1 MGVVFVL
8 NAIIGPKQTITGE
21 GYKMATTT
29 DSLALNVINE
39 SLKLPF
45 IKVDRSD
52 FLIKTFSN
60 KTDDMPKLLKE
71 GPQALFSKE
80 ELDHIAS
87 NIINSNVLKSTSIS
101 FASGLPG
108 GIAIAATIP
117 ADMAQFYGYSLKLA
131 QEISYVYGYQNIW
144 DGQGELT
151 EDAKNTLILYLGIM
165 FGVTSAGSTIRVLSN
180 KLAIQ
185 ALKKLP
191 NKTLT
196 KHLYYTILKKVL
208 AIFGAKLTKTTFA
221 KGVSKVI
228 PVVGGVL
235 SGSMNYLALKPMAN
249 KLKDELG
256 KSINY
261 TQKDFEQDIKI
272 LTEEDVLVTDHDPNA
287 TTEYSDTSG
296 INPVDKI

>member
-1 MGVVFVL
+1 M
-8 NAIIGPKQTITGE
+8 AINKE
-21 GYKMATTT
+21 
-29 DSLALNVINE
+29 SVALNVINE

-52 FLIKTFSN
+52 FLTKTFSN
-60 KTDDMPKLLKE
+60 KIDDMPKLFKE
-71 GPQALFSKE
+71 GPQAFFSKE
-80 ELDHIAS
+80 ELDRIAS
-87 NIINSNVLKSTSIS
+87 NVINSNVLKSSSIS

-108 GIAIAATIP
+108 GVAIAATIP

-144 DGQGELT
+144 TNQDELT

-165 FGVTSAGSTIRVLSN
+165 FGVSSAGSTIRILSN
-180 KLAIQ
+180 KLALQ
-185 ALKKLP
+185 ALKQLP

-196 KHLYYTILKKVL
+196 KHLYFTILKKVL
-208 AIFGAKLTKTTFA
+208 AIFGTKLTKATFA

-235 SGSMNYLALKPMAN
+235 SGSMNYLSLKPMAN

-256 KSINY
+256 KSVNY
-261 TQKDFEQDIKI
+261 TQQDFEQDIKI
-272 LTEEDVLVTDHDPNA
+272 LNEEDVLVTEYEANGTTTYDP
-287 TTEYSDTSG
+287 SD
-296 INPVDKI
+296 INQIDKI

>member
-1 MGVVFVL
+1 M
-8 NAIIGPKQTITGE
+8 AINKE
-21 GYKMATTT
+21 
-29 DSLALNVINE
+29 SVALNVINE

-52 FLIKTFSN
+52 FLTKTFSN
-60 KTDDMPKLLKE
+60 KIDDMPKLFKE
-71 GPQALFSKE
+71 GPQAFFSKE
-80 ELDHIAS
+80 ELDRIAS
-87 NIINSNVLKSTSIS
+87 NVINSNVLKSSSIS

-108 GIAIAATIP
+108 GVAIAATIP

-144 DGQGELT
+144 ANQDELT

-165 FGVTSAGSTIRVLSN
+165 FGVSSAGSTIRILSN
-180 KLAIQ
+180 KLALQ
-185 ALKKLP
+185 ALKQLP

-196 KHLYYTILKKVL
+196 KHLYFTILKKVL
-208 AIFGAKLTKTTFA
+208 AIFGTKLTKATFA

-235 SGSMNYLALKPMAN
+235 SGSMNYLSLKPMAN

-256 KSINY
+256 KSVNY
-261 TQKDFEQDIKI
+261 TQQDFEQDIKI
-272 LTEEDVLVTDHDPNA
+272 LNEEDVLVTEYKPNGTAKYDP
-287 TTEYSDTSG
+287 SD
-296 INPVDKI
+296 INQIDKI

>member
-1 MGVVFVL
+1 M
-8 NAIIGPKQTITGE
+8 AINK
-21 GYKMATTT
+21 A
-29 DSLALNVINE
+29 SVALNVLNE

-52 FLIKTFSN
+52 FLTKTFSN
-60 KTDDMPKLLKE
+60 KIDDMPKLFKE
-71 GPQALFSKE
+71 GPQAFFSKE
-80 ELDHIAS
+80 ELDRIAS
-87 NIINSNVLKSTSIS
+87 NVINSNVLQSSSIS

-108 GIAIAATIP
+108 GVAIAATIP

-144 DGQGELT
+144 TNQDELT

-165 FGVTSAGSTIRVLSN
+165 FGVSSAGSTIRILSN
-180 KLAIQ
+180 KLALQ
-185 ALKKLP
+185 ALKQLP

-196 KHLYYTILKKVL
+196 KHLYFTILKKVL
-208 AIFGAKLTKTTFA
+208 AIFGTKLTKATFA

-235 SGSMNYLALKPMAN
+235 SGSMNYLSLKPMAN

-256 KSINY
+256 KSVNY
-261 TQKDFEQDIKI
+261 TQQDFEQDIKI
-272 LTEEDVLVTDHDPNA
+272 LNEEDVLVTEYEQNVTTTHDS
-287 TTEYSDTSG
+287 SD
-296 INPVDKI
+296 INQMDKI

>member
-1 MGVVFVL
+1 M
-8 NAIIGPKQTITGE
+8 AINKE
-21 GYKMATTT
+21 
-29 DSLALNVINE
+29 SVALNVLNE

-52 FLIKTFSN
+52 FLTKTFSN
-60 KTDDMPKLLKE
+60 KIDDMPKLFKE
-71 GPQALFSKE
+71 GPQAFFSKE
-80 ELDHIAS
+80 ELDRIAS
-87 NIINSNVLKSTSIS
+87 NVINSNVLTSSSIS

-108 GIAIAATIP
+108 GVAIAATIP

-144 DGQGELT
+144 TNQDELT

-165 FGVTSAGSTIRVLSN
+165 FGVSSAGSTIRILSN
-180 KLAIQ
+180 KLALQ
-185 ALKKLP
+185 ALKQLP

-196 KHLYYTILKKVL
+196 KHLYFTILKKVL
-208 AIFGAKLTKTTFA
+208 AIFGTKLTKATLA

-256 KSINY
+256 KSVNY
-261 TQKDFEQDIKI
+261 TQQDFEQDIKI
-272 LTEEDVLVTDHDPNA
+272 LNEEDVLVTEYEPNGTTTYDP
-287 TTEYSDTSG
+287 SD
-296 INPVDKI
+296 INQIDKI

>member
-1 MGVVFVL
+1 M
-8 NAIIGPKQTITGE
+8 AINKE
-21 GYKMATTT
+21 
-29 DSLALNVINE
+29 SVALNVINE

-52 FLIKTFSN
+52 FLTKTFSN
-60 KTDDMPKLLKE
+60 KIDDMPKLLKE
-71 GPQALFSKE
+71 GPQAFFSKE

-87 NIINSNVLKSTSIS
+87 NVINSNVLKSSSIS

-108 GIAIAATIP
+108 GVAIAATIP

-144 DGQGELT
+144 TNQDELT

-165 FGVTSAGSTIRVLSN
+165 FGVSSAGSTIRILSN
-180 KLAIQ
+180 KLALQ
-185 ALKKLP
+185 ALKQLP

-196 KHLYYTILKKVL
+196 KHLYFTILKKVL
-208 AIFGAKLTKTTFA
+208 AIFGTKLTKATLA

-235 SGSMNYLALKPMAN
+235 SGSMNYLSLKPMAN

-256 KSINY
+256 KSVNY
-261 TQKDFEQDIKI
+261 TQQDFEQDIKI
-272 LTEEDVLVTDHDPNA
+272 LNEEDVLVTEYEPNGTTTYDP
-287 TTEYSDTSG
+287 SD
-296 INPVDKI
+296 INQIDKI

>member
-1 MGVVFVL
+1 M
-8 NAIIGPKQTITGE
+8 AINKE
-21 GYKMATTT
+21 
-29 DSLALNVINE
+29 SVALNVINE

-52 FLIKTFSN
+52 FLTKTFSN
-60 KTDDMPKLLKE
+60 KIDDMPKLLRE
-71 GPQALFSKE
+71 GPQAFFSKE
-80 ELDHIAS
+80 ELDRIA
-87 NIINSNVLKSTSIS
+87 NNVIKSNVLQSSSIS

-144 DGQGELT
+144 ANQGELT

-165 FGVTSAGSTIRVLSN
+165 FGVSSAGSTIRILSN

-185 ALKKLP
+185 ALKQLP

-196 KHLYYTILKKVL
+196 KHLYFTILKKVL
-208 AIFGAKLTKTTFA
+208 AIFGTRLTKATFA

-296 INPVDKI
+296 INPIDKI

>member
-1 MGVVFVL
+1 M
-8 NAIIGPKQTITGE
+8 AINKE
-21 GYKMATTT
+21 
-29 DSLALNVINE
+29 SVALNVINE

-52 FLIKTFSN
+52 FLTKTFSN
-60 KTDDMPKLLKE
+60 KIDDMPKLFKE
-71 GPQALFSKE
+71 GPQAFFSKE
-80 ELDHIAS
+80 ELDRIAS
-87 NIINSNVLKSTSIS
+87 NVINSNVLKSSSIS

-108 GIAIAATIP
+108 GVAIAATIP

-144 DGQGELT
+144 TNQDELT

-165 FGVTSAGSTIRVLSN
+165 FGVSSAGSTIRILSN
-180 KLAIQ
+180 KLALQ
-185 ALKKLP
+185 ALKQLP

-196 KHLYYTILKKVL
+196 KHLYFTILKKVL
-208 AIFGAKLTKTTFA
+208 AIFGTKLTKATFA

-235 SGSMNYLALKPMAN
+235 SGSMNYLSLKPMAN

-256 KSINY
+256 KSVNY
-261 TQKDFEQDIKI
+261 TQQDFEQDIKI
-272 LTEEDVLVTDHDPNA
+272 LNEEDVLVTEYEPNGTTTYDP
-287 TTEYSDTSG
+287 SD
-296 INPVDKI
+296 IDQIDKI

>member
-1 MGVVFVL
+1 M
-8 NAIIGPKQTITGE
+8 AINKE
-21 GYKMATTT
+21 
-29 DSLALNVINE
+29 SVALNVINE

-52 FLIKTFSN
+52 FLTKTFSN
-60 KTDDMPKLLKE
+60 KIDDMPKLFKE
-71 GPQALFSKE
+71 GPQAFFSKE
-80 ELDHIAS
+80 ELDRIAS
-87 NIINSNVLKSTSIS
+87 NVINSNVLKSSSMS

-108 GIAIAATIP
+108 GVAIAATIP

-144 DGQGELT
+144 TNQDELT

-165 FGVTSAGSTIRVLSN
+165 FGVSSAGSTIRILSN
-180 KLAIQ
+180 KLALQ
-185 ALKKLP
+185 ALKQLP

-196 KHLYYTILKKVL
+196 KHLYFTILKKVL
-208 AIFGAKLTKTTFA
+208 AIFGTKLTKATFA

-235 SGSMNYLALKPMAN
+235 SGSMNYLSLKPMAN

-256 KSINY
+256 KSVNY
-261 TQKDFEQDIKI
+261 TQQDFEQDIKI
-272 LTEEDVLVTDHDPNA
+272 LNEEDVLVTEYEQNGTTTYDP
-287 TTEYSDTSG
+287 SD
-296 INPVDKI
+296 INQIDKI

>member
-1 MGVVFVL
+1 M
-8 NAIIGPKQTITGE
+8 AINKE
-21 GYKMATTT
+21 
-29 DSLALNVINE
+29 SVALNVLNE

-52 FLIKTFSN
+52 FLTKTFSN
-60 KTDDMPKLLKE
+60 KIDDMPKLFKE
-71 GPQALFSKE
+71 GPQAFFSKE
-80 ELDHIAS
+80 ELDRIAS
-87 NIINSNVLKSTSIS
+87 NVINSNVLKSSSIS

-108 GIAIAATIP
+108 GVAIAATIP

-144 DGQGELT
+144 ANQDELT

-165 FGVTSAGSTIRVLSN
+165 FGVSSAGSTIRILSN
-180 KLAIQ
+180 KLALQ
-185 ALKKLP
+185 ALKQLP

-196 KHLYYTILKKVL
+196 KHLYFTILKKVL
-208 AIFGAKLTKTTFA
+208 AIFGTKLTKATFA

-235 SGSMNYLALKPMAN
+235 SGSMNYLSLKPMAN

-256 KSINY
+256 KSVNY
-261 TQKDFEQDIKI
+261 TQQDFEQDIKI
-272 LTEEDVLVTDHDPNA
+272 LNEEDVLVTEYEPNGTTTYDP
-287 TTEYSDTSG
+287 SD
-296 INPVDKI
+296 INQIDKI

>member
-1 MGVVFVL
+1 
-8 NAIIGPKQTITGE
+8 
-21 GYKMATTT
+21 MATNKE
-29 DSLALNVINE
+29 SVALNVINE

-52 FLIKTFSN
+52 FLTKTFSN
-60 KTDDMPKLLKE
+60 KIDDMPKLFKE
-71 GPQALFSKE
+71 GPQAFFSKE
-80 ELDHIAS
+80 ELDRIAS
-87 NIINSNVLKSTSIS
+87 NVINSNVLKSSSIS

-108 GIAIAATIP
+108 GVAIAATIP

-144 DGQGELT
+144 TNQDELT

-165 FGVTSAGSTIRVLSN
+165 FGVSSAGSTIRILSN
-180 KLAIQ
+180 KLALQ
-185 ALKKLP
+185 ALKQLP

-196 KHLYYTILKKVL
+196 KHLYFTILKKVL
-208 AIFGAKLTKTTFA
+208 AIFGTKLTKATFA

-235 SGSMNYLALKPMAN
+235 SGSMNYLSLKPMAN

-256 KSINY
+256 KSVNY
-261 TQKDFEQDIKI
+261 TQQDFEQDIKI
-272 LTEEDVLVTDHDPNA
+272 LNEEDVLVTEYEPNGTTTYDP
-287 TTEYSDTSG
+287 SD
-296 INPVDKI
+296 INQIDKI

>member
-1 MGVVFVL
+1 M
-8 NAIIGPKQTITGE
+8 AITE
-21 GYKMATTT
+21 

-52 FLIKTFSN
+52 FLTKTFSN
-60 KTDDMPKLLKE
+60 KIDDMPKLLRE
-71 GPQALFSKE
+71 GPQAFFSKE
-80 ELDHIAS
+80 ELDRIAS
-87 NIINSNVLKSTSIS
+87 NVINSNVLQSSSIS

-108 GIAIAATIP
+108 GVAIAATIP

-144 DGQGELT
+144 ANQGELT

-165 FGVTSAGSTIRVLSN
+165 FGVSSAGSTIRILSN

-185 ALKKLP
+185 ALKQLP

-196 KHLYYTILKKVL
+196 KHLYFTILKKVL
-208 AIFGAKLTKTTFA
+208 AIFGTRLTKATFA

-296 INPVDKI
+296 INPIDKI

>member
-1 MGVVFVL
+1 M
-8 NAIIGPKQTITGE
+8 AINKE
-21 GYKMATTT
+21 
-29 DSLALNVINE
+29 SVALNVINE

-52 FLIKTFSN
+52 FLTKTFSN
-60 KTDDMPKLLKE
+60 KIDDMPKLLKE
-71 GPQALFSKE
+71 GPQAFFSKE

-87 NIINSNVLKSTSIS
+87 NVINSNVLKSSSIS

-108 GIAIAATIP
+108 GVAIAATIP

-144 DGQGELT
+144 TNQDELT

-165 FGVTSAGSTIRVLSN
+165 FGVSSAGSTIRILSN
-180 KLAIQ
+180 KLALQ
-185 ALKKLP
+185 ALKQLP

-196 KHLYYTILKKVL
+196 KHLYFTILKKVL
-208 AIFGAKLTKTTFA
+208 AIFGTKLTKATLA

-235 SGSMNYLALKPMAN
+235 SGSMNYLVLKPMAN

-256 KSINY
+256 KSVNY
-261 TQKDFEQDIKI
+261 TQQDFEQDIKI
-272 LTEEDVLVTDHDPNA
+272 LNEEDVLVTEYEPNGTTTYDP
-287 TTEYSDTSG
+287 SD
-296 INPVDKI
+296 INQIDKI

>member
-1 MGVVFVL
+1 M
-8 NAIIGPKQTITGE
+8 AINKEIV
-21 GYKMATTT
+21 
-29 DSLALNVINE
+29 ALNVLNE

-52 FLIKTFSN
+52 FLTKTFSN
-60 KTDDMPKLLKE
+60 KIDDMPKLFKE
-71 GPQALFSKE
+71 GPQAFFSKE
-80 ELDHIAS
+80 ELDRIAS
-87 NIINSNVLKSTSIS
+87 NVINSNVLKSSSIS

-108 GIAIAATIP
+108 GVAIAATIP

-144 DGQGELT
+144 TNQDELT

-165 FGVTSAGSTIRVLSN
+165 FGVSSAGSTIRILSN
-180 KLAIQ
+180 KLALQ
-185 ALKKLP
+185 ALKQLP

-196 KHLYYTILKKVL
+196 KHLYFTILKKVL
-208 AIFGAKLTKTTFA
+208 AIFGTKLTKATFA

-235 SGSMNYLALKPMAN
+235 SGSMNYLSLKPMAN

-256 KSINY
+256 KSVNY
-261 TQKDFEQDIKI
+261 TQQDFEQDIKI
-272 LTEEDVLVTDHDPNA
+272 LNEEDVLVTEYEPNG
-287 TTEYSDTSG
+287 TTTYDSSD
-296 INPVDKI
+296 INQIDKI

>member
-1 MGVVFVL
+1 M
-8 NAIIGPKQTITGE
+8 AINKEIV
-21 GYKMATTT
+21 
-29 DSLALNVINE
+29 ALNVLNE

-52 FLIKTFSN
+52 FLTKTFSN
-60 KTDDMPKLLKE
+60 KIDDMPKLFKE
-71 GPQALFSKE
+71 GPQAFFSKE
-80 ELDHIAS
+80 ELDRIAS
-87 NIINSNVLKSTSIS
+87 NVINSNVLKSSSIS

-108 GIAIAATIP
+108 GVAIAATIP

-144 DGQGELT
+144 TNQDELT

-165 FGVTSAGSTIRVLSN
+165 FGVSSAGSTIRILSN
-180 KLAIQ
+180 KLALQ
-185 ALKKLP
+185 ALKQLP

-196 KHLYYTILKKVL
+196 KHLYFTILKKVL
-208 AIFGAKLTKTTFA
+208 AIFGTKLTKATLA

-256 KSINY
+256 KSVNY
-261 TQKDFEQDIKI
+261 TQQDFEQDIKI
-272 LTEEDVLVTDHDPNA
+272 LNEEDVLVTEYEPNGTTTYDP
-287 TTEYSDTSG
+287 SD
-296 INPVDKI
+296 INQIDKI

>member
-1 MGVVFVL
+1 M
-8 NAIIGPKQTITGE
+8 AINKE
-21 GYKMATTT
+21 
-29 DSLALNVINE
+29 SVALNVLNE

-52 FLIKTFSN
+52 FLTKTFSN
-60 KTDDMPKLLKE
+60 KIDDMPKLFKE
-71 GPQALFSKE
+71 GPQAFFSKE
-80 ELDHIAS
+80 ELNRIAS
-87 NIINSNVLKSTSIS
+87 NVINSNVLKSSSIS

-108 GIAIAATIP
+108 GVAIAATIP

-144 DGQGELT
+144 TNQDELT

-165 FGVTSAGSTIRVLSN
+165 FGVSSAGSTIRILSN
-180 KLAIQ
+180 KLALQ
-185 ALKKLP
+185 ALKQLP

-196 KHLYYTILKKVL
+196 KHLYFTILKKVL
-208 AIFGAKLTKTTFA
+208 AIFGTKLTKATFA

-235 SGSMNYLALKPMAN
+235 SGSMNYLSLKPMAN

-256 KSINY
+256 KSVNY
-261 TQKDFEQDIKI
+261 TQQDFEQDIKI
-272 LTEEDVLVTDHDPNA
+272 LNEEDVLVTEYEPNGTTTYDP
-287 TTEYSDTSG
+287 SD
-296 INPVDKI
+296 INQIDKI

>member
-1 MGVVFVL
+1 M
-8 NAIIGPKQTITGE
+8 AITE
-21 GYKMATTT
+21 

-52 FLIKTFSN
+52 FLTKTFSN
-60 KTDDMPKLLKE
+60 KIDDMPKLLKE
-71 GPQALFSKE
+71 GPQAYFSKE
-80 ELDHIAS
+80 ELDRIA
-87 NIINSNVLKSTSIS
+87 NNVIKSNVLQSSSIS

-108 GIAIAATIP
+108 GLAIAATIP

-144 DGQGELT
+144 ANQGELT

-165 FGVTSAGSTIRVLSN
+165 FGVSSAGSTIRILSN

-185 ALKKLP
+185 ALKQLP

-196 KHLYYTILKKVL
+196 KHLYFTILKKVL
-208 AIFGAKLTKTTFA
+208 AIFGTKLTKATFA

-272 LTEEDVLVTDHDPNA
+272 LTEEDALVTDHDPNA

-296 INPVDKI
+296 INSLDKI

>member
-1 MGVVFVL
+1 M
-8 NAIIGPKQTITGE
+8 AINKE
-21 GYKMATTT
+21 
-29 DSLALNVINE
+29 SVALNVINE

-52 FLIKTFSN
+52 FLTKTFSN
-60 KTDDMPKLLKE
+60 KIDDMPKLFKE
-71 GPQALFSKE
+71 GPQAFFSKE
-80 ELDHIAS
+80 ELDRITS
-87 NIINSNVLKSTSIS
+87 NVINSNVLKSSSIS

-108 GIAIAATIP
+108 GVAIAATIP

-144 DGQGELT
+144 ANQDELT

-165 FGVTSAGSTIRVLSN
+165 FGVSSAGSTIRILSN
-180 KLAIQ
+180 KLALQ
-185 ALKKLP
+185 ALKQLP

-196 KHLYYTILKKVL
+196 KHLYFTILKKVL
-208 AIFGAKLTKTTFA
+208 AIFGTKLTKATFA

-235 SGSMNYLALKPMAN
+235 SGSMNYLSLKPMAN

-256 KSINY
+256 KSVNY
-261 TQKDFEQDIKI
+261 TQQDFEQDIKI
-272 LTEEDVLVTDHDPNA
+272 LNEEDVLVTEYEPNGTTTYDP
-287 TTEYSDTSG
+287 SD
-296 INPVDKI
+296 INQIDKI

>member
-1 MGVVFVL
+1 M
-8 NAIIGPKQTITGE
+8 AITE
-21 GYKMATTT
+21 

-52 FLIKTFSN
+52 FLTKTFSN
-60 KTDDMPKLLKE
+60 KIDDMPKLLRE
-71 GPQALFSKE
+71 GPQAFFSKE
-80 ELDHIAS
+80 ELDRIAS
-87 NIINSNVLKSTSIS
+87 NVIKSNVLQSSSIS

-144 DGQGELT
+144 ANQGELT

-165 FGVTSAGSTIRVLSN
+165 FGVSSAGSTIRILSN

-185 ALKKLP
+185 ALKQLP

-196 KHLYYTILKKVL
+196 KHLYFTILKKVL
-208 AIFGAKLTKTTFA
+208 AIFGTKLTKATFA

-272 LTEEDVLVTDHDPNA
+272 LTEEDVLVTDHDSNA

-296 INPVDKI
+296 INPIDKI

>member
-1 MGVVFVL
+1 M
-8 NAIIGPKQTITGE
+8 AINKE
-21 GYKMATTT
+21 
-29 DSLALNVINE
+29 SVALNVLNE

-52 FLIKTFSN
+52 FLTKTFSN
-60 KTDDMPKLLKE
+60 KIDDMPKLFKE
-71 GPQALFSKE
+71 GPQAFFSKE
-80 ELDHIAS
+80 ELDRIAS
-87 NIINSNVLKSTSIS
+87 NVINSNVLKSSSIS

-108 GIAIAATIP
+108 GVAIAATIP

-144 DGQGELT
+144 TNQDELT

-165 FGVTSAGSTIRVLSN
+165 FGVSSAGSTIRILSN
-180 KLAIQ
+180 KLALQ
-185 ALKKLP
+185 ALKQLP

-196 KHLYYTILKKVL
+196 KHLYFTILKKVL
-208 AIFGAKLTKTTFA
+208 AIFGTKLTKATFA

-235 SGSMNYLALKPMAN
+235 SGSMNYLSLKPMAN

-256 KSINY
+256 KSVNY
-261 TQKDFEQDIKI
+261 TQQDFEQDIKI
-272 LTEEDVLVTDHDPNA
+272 LNEEDVLVTEYEPNGTTTYDP
-287 TTEYSDTSG
+287 SD
-296 INPVDKI
+296 INQKFR

>member
-1 MGVVFVL
+1 M
-8 NAIIGPKQTITGE
+8 AINKE
-21 GYKMATTT
+21 
-29 DSLALNVINE
+29 SVALNVINE

-52 FLIKTFSN
+52 FLTKTFSN
-60 KTDDMPKLLKE
+60 KIDDMPKLFKE
-71 GPQALFSKE
+71 GPQAFFSKE
-80 ELDHIAS
+80 ELDRIAS
-87 NIINSNVLKSTSIS
+87 NVINSNVLQSSSIS

-108 GIAIAATIP
+108 GVAIAATIP

-144 DGQGELT
+144 TNQDELT

-165 FGVTSAGSTIRVLSN
+165 FGVSSAGSTIRILSN
-180 KLAIQ
+180 KLALQ
-185 ALKKLP
+185 ALKQLP

-196 KHLYYTILKKVL
+196 KHLYFTILKKVL
-208 AIFGAKLTKTTFA
+208 AIFGTKLTKATFA

-235 SGSMNYLALKPMAN
+235 SGSMNYLSLKPMAN

-256 KSINY
+256 KSVNY
-261 TQKDFEQDIKI
+261 TQQDFEQDIKI
-272 LTEEDVLVTDHDPNA
+272 LNEEDVLVTEHESNGTTTYDP
-287 TTEYSDTSG
+287 SD
-296 INPVDKI
+296 INQIDK

>member
-1 MGVVFVL
+1 M
-8 NAIIGPKQTITGE
+8 AITE
-21 GYKMATTT
+21 A
-29 DSLALNVINE
+29 SLALNVINE

-45 IKVDRSD
+45 IKVNRSD
-52 FLIKTFSN
+52 FLTKTFSN
-60 KTDDMPKLLKE
+60 KIDDMPKLLRE
-71 GPQALFSKE
+71 GPQAFFSKE
-80 ELDHIAS
+80 ELDRIAS
-87 NIINSNVLKSTSIS
+87 NVIKSNVLQSSSIS

-117 ADMAQFYGYSLKLA
+117 ADMVQFYGYSLKLA

-144 DGQGELT
+144 ANQGELT

-165 FGVTSAGSTIRVLSN
+165 FGVSSAGSTIRILSN

-185 ALKKLP
+185 ALKQLP

-196 KHLYYTILKKVL
+196 KHLYFTILKKVL
-208 AIFGAKLTKTTFA
+208 AIFGTKLTKATFA

-287 TTEYSDTSG
+287 TTEYSDTSV
-296 INPVDKI
+296 INPIDKI

>member
-1 MGVVFVL
+1 M
-8 NAIIGPKQTITGE
+8 AITE
-21 GYKMATTT
+21 

-52 FLIKTFSN
+52 VVTKTFSN
-60 KTDDMPKLLKE
+60 KIDDMPKLLRE
-71 GPQALFSKE
+71 GPQAFFSKE
-80 ELDHIAS
+80 ELDRIAS
-87 NIINSNVLKSTSIS
+87 NVIKSNVLQSSSIS

-144 DGQGELT
+144 TNQDELT

-165 FGVTSAGSTIRVLSN
+165 FGVSSAGSTIRILSN
-180 KLAIQ
+180 KLALQ
-185 ALKKLP
+185 ALKQLP

-196 KHLYYTILKKVL
+196 KHLYFTILKKVL
-208 AIFGAKLTKTTFA
+208 AIFGTKLTKATFA

-235 SGSMNYLALKPMAN
+235 SGSMNYLSLKPMAN

-256 KSINY
+256 KSVNY
-261 TQKDFEQDIKI
+261 TQQDFEQDIKI
-272 LTEEDVLVTDHDPNA
+272 LNEEDVLVTEYEPNGTTTYDP
-287 TTEYSDTSG
+287 SD
-296 INPVDKI
+296 INQIDKI

>member
-1 MGVVFVL
+1 M
-8 NAIIGPKQTITGE
+8 AINKE
-21 GYKMATTT
+21 
-29 DSLALNVINE
+29 SVALNVINE

-52 FLIKTFSN
+52 FLTKTFSN
-60 KTDDMPKLLKE
+60 KIDDMPKLFKE
-71 GPQALFSKE
+71 GPQAFFSKE
-80 ELDHIAS
+80 ELDRIAS
-87 NIINSNVLKSTSIS
+87 NVINSNVLQSSSIS

-108 GIAIAATIP
+108 GVAIAATIP

-144 DGQGELT
+144 TNQDELT

-165 FGVTSAGSTIRVLSN
+165 FGVSSAGSTIRILSN
-180 KLAIQ
+180 KLALQ
-185 ALKKLP
+185 ALKQLP

-196 KHLYYTILKKVL
+196 KHLYFTILKKVL
-208 AIFGAKLTKTTFA
+208 AIFGTKLTKATFA

-235 SGSMNYLALKPMAN
+235 SGSMNYLSLKPMAN

-256 KSINY
+256 KSVNY

-272 LTEEDVLVTDHDPNA
+272 LNEEDVLVTEYERNGTTTYDP
-287 TTEYSDTSG
+287 SD
-296 INPVDKI
+296 INQIDK

>member
-1 MGVVFVL
+1 M
-8 NAIIGPKQTITGE
+8 AINKEIV
-21 GYKMATTT
+21 
-29 DSLALNVINE
+29 ALNVLNE

-52 FLIKTFSN
+52 FLTKTFSN
-60 KTDDMPKLLKE
+60 KIDDMPKLFKE
-71 GPQALFSKE
+71 GPQAFFSKE
-80 ELDHIAS
+80 ELDRIAS
-87 NIINSNVLKSTSIS
+87 NVINSNVLKSSSIS

-108 GIAIAATIP
+108 GVAIAATVP

-144 DGQGELT
+144 TNQDELT

-165 FGVTSAGSTIRVLSN
+165 FGVSSAGSTIRILSN
-180 KLAIQ
+180 KLALQ
-185 ALKKLP
+185 ALKQLP

-196 KHLYYTILKKVL
+196 KHLYFTILKKVL
-208 AIFGAKLTKTTFA
+208 AIFGTKLTKATFA

-235 SGSMNYLALKPMAN
+235 SGSMNYLSLKPMAN

-256 KSINY
+256 KSVNY
-261 TQKDFEQDIKI
+261 TQQDFEQDIKI
-272 LTEEDVLVTDHDPNA
+272 LNEEDVLVTEYEPNG
-287 TTEYSDTSG
+287 TTTYDSSD
-296 INPVDKI
+296 INQIDKI

>member
-1 MGVVFVL
+1 M
-8 NAIIGPKQTITGE
+8 AINKE
-21 GYKMATTT
+21 
-29 DSLALNVINE
+29 SVALNVINE

-52 FLIKTFSN
+52 FLTKTFSN
-60 KTDDMPKLLKE
+60 KIDDMPKLFKE
-71 GPQALFSKE
+71 GPQAFFSKE
-80 ELDHIAS
+80 ELDRIAS
-87 NIINSNVLKSTSIS
+87 NVINSNVLKSSSMS

-108 GIAIAATIP
+108 GVAIAATIP

-144 DGQGELT
+144 TNQDELT

-165 FGVTSAGSTIRVLSN
+165 FGVSSAGSTIRILSN
-180 KLAIQ
+180 KLALQ
-185 ALKKLP
+185 ALKQLP

-196 KHLYYTILKKVL
+196 KHLYFTILKKVL
-208 AIFGAKLTKTTFA
+208 AIFGTKLTKATFA

-235 SGSMNYLALKPMAN
+235 SGSMNYLSLKPMAN

-256 KSINY
+256 KSVNY
-261 TQKDFEQDIKI
+261 TQQDFEQDIKI
-272 LTEEDVLVTDHDPNA
+272 LNEEDILVTEYEPNGTATYDP
-287 TTEYSDTSG
+287 SD
-296 INPVDKI
+296 INQIDKI

>member
-1 MGVVFVL
+1 M
-8 NAIIGPKQTITGE
+8 AINKE
-21 GYKMATTT
+21 
-29 DSLALNVINE
+29 SVALNVINE

-52 FLIKTFSN
+52 FLTKTFSN
-60 KTDDMPKLLKE
+60 KIDDMPKLFKE
-71 GPQALFSKE
+71 GPQAFFSKE
-80 ELDHIAS
+80 ELDRIAS
-87 NIINSNVLKSTSIS
+87 NVINSNVLKSSSIS

-108 GIAIAATIP
+108 GVAIAATIP

-144 DGQGELT
+144 ANQDELT

-165 FGVTSAGSTIRVLSN
+165 FGVSSAGSTIRILSN
-180 KLAIQ
+180 KLALQ
-185 ALKKLP
+185 ALKQLP

-196 KHLYYTILKKVL
+196 KHLYFTILKKVL
-208 AIFGAKLTKTTFA
+208 AIFGTKLTKATFA

-235 SGSMNYLALKPMAN
+235 SGSMNYLSLKPMAN

-256 KSINY
+256 KSVNY
-261 TQKDFEQDIKI
+261 TQQDFEQDIKI
-272 LTEEDVLVTDHDPNA
+272 LNEEDVLVTEYEPNGTRKYDP
-287 TTEYSDTSG
+287 SD
-296 INPVDKI
+296 INQIDKI

>member
-1 MGVVFVL
+1 M
-8 NAIIGPKQTITGE
+8 AINKE
-21 GYKMATTT
+21 
-29 DSLALNVINE
+29 SVALNVINE

-52 FLIKTFSN
+52 FLTKTFSN
-60 KTDDMPKLLKE
+60 KIDDMPKLFKE
-71 GPQALFSKE
+71 GPQAFFSKE
-80 ELDHIAS
+80 ELDRIAS
-87 NIINSNVLKSTSIS
+87 NVINSNVLKSSSIS

-108 GIAIAATIP
+108 GVAIAATIP

-144 DGQGELT
+144 DNQGELT

-165 FGVTSAGSTIRVLSN
+165 FGVSSAGSAIRILSN
-180 KLAIQ
+180 KLALQ
-185 ALKKLP
+185 ALKQLP

-196 KHLYYTILKKVL
+196 KHLYFTILKKVL
-208 AIFGAKLTKTTFA
+208 AIFGTKLTKATFA

-235 SGSMNYLALKPMAN
+235 SGSMNYLSLKPMAN

-256 KSINY
+256 KSVNY
-261 TQKDFEQDIKI
+261 TQQDFEQDIKI
-272 LTEEDVLVTDHDPNA
+272 LNEEDVLVTEYEPNGTTTYDP
-287 TTEYSDTSG
+287 SD
-296 INPVDKI
+296 INQIDKI